1 MNIALSLWQVLA
13 FIRSWMHKVDKF
25 EISVRFQLDYEN
37 KVTLLSNIRELANNV
52 FCIFKKSSSERKVLT
67 FKIFL

>member
-37 KVTLLSNIRELANNV
+37 KVTLLSNIRELTNNV
-52 FCIFKKSSSERKVLT
+52 FCIFKNLPAKEK
-67 FKIFL
+67 F